1 MWGAA
6 LGSDELIA
14 DNKVIMNTVI
24 KANGNLKSLINT
36 TVGYVKINK
45 SWINHN
51 ASYECA
57 AWWQDSKIEEGVYP
71 LVLRENRLSPNDLYL
86 SAELNAVVVDDFFP
100 SLWGGVAIGN
110 TKLVAKDIGSKRIV
124 NHKFE
129 LIESITRT
137 GNIPGD
143 KIDICV
149 NPLIWNILI
158 DAIRTTLILYQGT
171 YNQYLADYQEVGDG
185 NYNINIDMMA
195 YAAENIAA
203 LARSI
208 VVIKRHSAYLDDES
222 DYMRNLWAENVSWL
236 HEAA

>member
-1 MWGAA
+1 
-6 LGSDELIA
+6 
-14 DNKVIMNTVI
+14 MNPSI
-24 KANGNLKSLINT
+24 KASNELKSLINT

-57 AWWQDSKIEEGVYP
+57 AWWQDSKIEQDVYP
-71 LVLRENRLSPNDLYL
+71 LVLRQNSLSPNDLYL

-110 TKLVAKDIGSKRIV
+110 TKHVSKGIGSKRIV
-124 NHKFE
+124 NHRFE
-129 LIESITRT
+129 LVESIERT
-137 GNIPGD
+137 GNSQGE

-149 NPLIWNILI
+149 NPLIWNTLI
-158 DAIRTTLILYQGT
+158 DAIRTTLIDYQGT
-171 YNQYLADYQEVGDG
+171 YNQYLTDYQEVGDG

-195 YAAENIAA
+195 YAAENIAL

-208 VVIKRHSAYLDDES
+208 VKLKRCCSYLNEHT
-222 DYMRNLWAENVSWL
+222 DYMRDIIVKNVSWIQ
-236 HEAA
+236 AA